1 MRMMLKAG
9 TSAAVLLTFIVFA
22 PGLAK
27 AAAAAD
33 VSDSGCSLNGAV
45 TIGYMFTD
53 SNFSEIDGN
62 YDWETPFGEA
72 AGLVTCD
79 AWNFQADFASYAHEA
94 DIDGKTLDDTE
105 GHFGGAAFWR
115 DPDAGAFGVSAS
127 MINHEFF
134 GKDNDYWRLGAFG
147 EFYVSDQFTLGG
159 GVHYFTSQ
167 DDFFGKD
174 HDGFEFTANAK
185 FYVMPKLSLSVQ
197 GDYMISEFDGSG
209 DSSIDGY
216 AVSGEA
222 KYLVFDE
229 GLSLFAGGRYAERTL
244 GDDDADI
251 EDLQVYVGLE
261 FAFGGGGG
269 SLAASDRSGKYD
281 NTSVMLEKLP
291 SVFNEIFAAACAS
304 GGCLP

>member
-9 TSAAVLLTFIVFA
+9 TSAAVLLTFIVAA
-22 PGLAK
+22 PGLAR
-27 AAAAAD
+27 AADAD
-33 VSDSGCSLNGAV
+33 VSDPGCSLHGAV
-45 TIGYMFTD
+45 SLGYMLTSSD
-53 SNFSEIDGN
+53 FSEIGGN
-62 YDWETPFGEA
+62 YDWDTPFGEA

-79 AWNFQADFASYAHEA
+79 SWNLQADFASYAHDA
-94 DIDGKTLDDTE
+94 NFDGKTLDDTE

-115 DPDAGAFGVSAS
+115 NPDAGAFGLSAS

-134 GKDNDYWRLGAFG
+134 GKDNDYWRFGAFG
-147 EFYVSDQFTLGG
+147 EFYVGDQFTLGG
-159 GVHYFTSQ
+159 GVHYFASEE
-167 DDFFGKD
+167 DFFGKD

-185 FYVMPKLSLSVQ
+185 FYVMPELSLALQ
-197 GDYMISEFDGSG
+197 GDYMISEFSGVG
-209 DSSIDGY
+209 DSDFDGY

-222 KYLVFDE
+222 KYLVWDE
-229 GLSLFAGGRYAERTL
+229 GLSLFGGGRYAKRSFND
-244 GDDDADI
+244 GDADI

-261 FAFGGGGG
+261 FAFGGGGS

-304 GGCLP
+304 RCSVP